1 MAAET
6 WPLEVHSLGR
16 TLKNWRD
23 EIIAWHRSK
32 ATNGPTEAANNLV
45 ERVKCA
51 AFGFRSF
58 RNFRIR
64 SLLYAGRPDWY
75 CSRRSHPTDS
85 RRAGIHLQALDKP
98 RS

>member
-1 MAAET
+1 MTAET
-6 WPLEVHSLGR
+6 WPVEVHSLGR

-32 ATNGPTEAANNLV
+32 ATNGPTEAANNLIK
-45 ERVKCA
+45 RVKRA

-64 SLLYAGRPDWY
+64 SLLYAGRPNW
-75 CSRRSHPTDS
+75 SLLGTVT
-85 RRAGIHLQALDKP
+85 P
-98 RS
+98 R